1 MTETK
6 RFQFSIR
13 NLFVIIAFAAL
24 GCAGLKGNSQW
35 WMAVIF
41 TLTMLLYGW
50 IVVRAVGMQG
60 RSQVFSKAFAIIGIG
75 YLALA
80 ALSMLTRN
88 PQVLLTNVLL
98 GVAENYTL
106 FDMKSDSVKSIVLA
120 ASQDPFTRDFGWF
133 FVIGHCMLSWFFALF
148 GGWSAAWLYA
158 KQQKSPTA

>member
-1 MTETK
+1 MK
-6 RFQFSIR
+6 FQFSIR
-13 NLFVIIAFAAL
+13 NLFVIIAFVAL

-41 TLTMLLYGW
+41 TLTVLLYGW

-88 PQVLLTNVLL
+88 PDILLTNVLL
-98 GVAENYTL
+98 GVAEKYTL
-106 FDMKSDSVKSIVLA
+106 SDMKSDSVDSIVQA
-120 ASQDPFTRDFGWF
+120 ARNDPLTRDYGWF
-133 FVIGHCMLSWFFALF
+133 IVIGHCMLSWFFALF
-148 GGWSAAWLYA
+148 GGWSAAWLYV
-158 KQQKSPTA
+158 KQEKPTTA